1 MEYLNIINNNDIQLE
16 LYRGIQYENL
26 LRLFINDCS
35 QLLGKQTFNKK
46 KSPIRTLTNI
56 LSSWMFTL
64 YSSYDFKNDPFFPND
79 CSNMNNLKVTL
90 HNFSET
96 NSSRY

>member
-46 KSPIRTLTNI
+46 NHL
-56 LSSWMFTL
+56 LE
-64 YSSYDFKNDPFFPND
+64 
-79 CSNMNNLKVTL
+79 
-90 HNFSET
+90 H
-96 NSSRY
+96 